1 MKSVTVVLSTYNG
14 ALHIERQLDSI
25 FAQSGVL
32 VKVVI
37 RDDNSKDN
45 TLQIIENYIKR
56 YPTRDIKLIKGE
68 NLGFAKSFFVALAS
82 CDETEFYAFSDQDD
96 VWKKEKLIKCI
107 GAIHDDESIPQLS
120 YCRMYRSDID
130 LNLLDEQVDVLVPEA
145 LTKKITL
152 TKTFNYGA
160 ATVINKAAKNLVC
173 RTWPEI
179 KDLPHDMWVGL
190 LCFWFGKVYYVDEPL
205 YYWIRYNTSVT
216 GEGTKKTGCIYRVK
230 KSLNG
235 QSYINVA
242 PVLLEHYGDLLTKED
257 AIFLKK
263 ITDYKKQMS
272 DKISLLFD
280 AEFKRDS
287 ILGTIVLK
295 MGILLGWY

>member
-25 FAQSGVL
+25 FAQEGVL
-32 VKVVI
+32 VKVFI
-37 RDDNSKDN
+37 RDDNSEDN
-45 TLQIIENYIKR
+45 TLQIIGNYMER
-56 YPTRDIKLIKGE
+56 YPNREITLIGGE
-68 NLGFAKSFFVALAS
+68 NLGFAKSFWTALTL

-96 VWKKEKLIKCI
+96 VWKKDKLIKCI
-107 GAIHDDESIPQLS
+107 EAIHEDETIPQLS
-120 YCRMYRSDID
+120 YCKMYRSDID
-130 LNLLDEQVDVLVPEA
+130 LNLLDEQVNVLKPEL
-145 LTKKITL
+145 LTKKLTL

-160 ATVINKAAKNLVC
+160 ATVINKAAKDLVC
-173 RTWPEI
+173 RTWPET

-216 GEGTKKTGCIYRVK
+216 GEGTKKTGHLYRLK

-242 PVLLEHYGDLLTKED
+242 SILVENYSDLLTKEEMN
-257 AIFLKK
+257 FLKK
-263 ITDYKKQMS
+263 ITNYKKCLS
-272 DKISLLFD
+272 DKFSLLFD
-280 AEFKRDS
+280 PEFKRDS
-287 ILGTIVLK
+287 ISGTIVLK
-295 MGILLGWY
+295 MGIFLGWY